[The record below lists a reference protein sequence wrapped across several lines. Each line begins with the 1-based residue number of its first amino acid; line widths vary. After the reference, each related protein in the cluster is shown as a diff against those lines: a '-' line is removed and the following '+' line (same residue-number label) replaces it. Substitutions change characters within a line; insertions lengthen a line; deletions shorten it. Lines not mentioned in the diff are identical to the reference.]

1 MPVTKKE
8 LITVSLISVYYQY
21 IAVWH
26 RSNIG
31 EKGLCILILCDNYNL
46 GSHTNMK
53 CKVAVTKGNVKDH
66 TL

>member
-31 EKGLCILILCDNYNL
+31 ENGLCILILWDNYNQF
-46 GSHTNMK
+46 GKSYKHEMQSCSYK
-53 CKVAVTKGNVKDH
+53 REC
-66 TL
+66 